1 MVCGAAGSKE
11 RDSVTTDGG
20 ARQGAKTVFGEG
32 AWHLAAWHLAA
43 SSCSMASGSE
53 NLVSRPV
60 RMFDVSIF
68 HDSLSTDASIFR
80 HQKWRWR
87 KRGGGEM
94 GEKKRKVG

>member
-11 RDSVTTDGG
+11 RDSVTTIDGG
-20 ARQGAKTVFGEG
+20 ARQGAKTVFGE
-32 AWHLAAWHLAA
+32 AAWHLAA